1 MGIIKSMLH
10 RAHNLCDEEQG
21 HRTDEVKLL
30 SHAFICS
37 GYAPKEVDRVIDSYV
52 LTNQMITEKL
62 NIEQILYVFH
72 MYGVLLTV

>member
-1 MGIIKSMLH
+1 MLH

-52 LTNQMITEKL
+52 FDKPDDNREAEHRTDTLCRLRK
-62 NIEQILYVFH
+62 
-72 MYGVLLTV
+72 